1 MSTSSSPLSG
11 ISGAA
16 STGNFNAQAYVQA
29 IIQSESGPEQ
39 LMQQQVSVL
48 SDQASALSTIS
59 SQLSALQTAVLAL
72 NDFQGALAA
81 QQATSSNTSVATAT
95 AGTGAT
101 AGTHSL
107 TVSALATT
115 SSEYTNT
122 LANGDTTFTTGS
134 FSLQVGSNTATTI
147 TVDSTDDTLNTLA
160 TAINGQNLGVTA
172 SVITD
177 SSGARLSLVSN
188 TTGAPGNLTI
198 SSNTTGLTFTQAV
211 QGVNASYKLDGIAL
225 SSTSNN
231 ITGALAGV
239 TLNLTGT
246 TSSPVTITVA
256 PDTSQATTAIQ
267 NFVTA
272 YNTVIQSLNQ
282 QFTYDP
288 TTQSTG
294 PLGSDQ
300 TVMQLQQNVLSD
312 ASYSISGNSGYTN
325 LASIGI
331 SMNEDG
337 TLTVDS
343 GQLSAAMA
351 ANYSAVQNLFQQI
364 SPTGFAQNFT
374 NDLTNLTA
382 ATGPVAEDQQGI
394 TQETND
400 LNQQIADFQ
409 ANLNAQ
415 EQQLMQVYSQVAVT
429 IENLPNLLSQT
440 QGELA
445 KLP

>member
-1 MSTSSSPLSG
+1 MSTSSSPLGG
-11 ISGAA
+11 ISGAT

-29 IIQSESGPEQ
+29 IIQAESGPEQ

-48 SDQASALSTIS
+48 SSQASALSTIS

-81 QQATSSNTSVATAT
+81 QKATSSNTGVATVT
-95 AGTGAT
+95 AGAGAT
-101 AGTHSL
+101 SGTHSL
-107 TVSALATT
+107 TVSTLATT

-122 LANGDTTFTTGS
+122 LANGTTTFTTGS
-134 FSLQVGSNTATTI
+134 FSVAVGSNSP
-147 TVDSTDDTLNTLA
+147 TVINVTSSNNTLNGLA
-160 TAINGQNLGVTA
+160 ASINSAGAGVTA

-188 TTGAPGNLTI
+188 TTGAPGDLTI
-198 SSNTTGLTFTQAV
+198 SSNTTGLTFTKAV
-211 QGVNASYKLDGIAL
+211 TGTNASYTLDGIAL
-225 SSTSNN
+225 NSTSNS

-239 TLNLTGT
+239 TLNLAGT
-246 TSSPVTITVA
+246 TASPVTITVA

-267 NFVTA
+267 NFVSA

-294 PLGSDQ
+294 PLGTDQ
-300 TVMQLQQNVLSD
+300 IVMQLQQSVLGD

-331 SMNEDG
+331 NMNADG
-337 TLTVDS
+337 TLAVDS

-351 ANYSAVQNLFQQI
+351 ANYSAVQNLFQQV

-374 NDLTNLTA
+374 NDLTNLTST
-382 ATGPVAEDQQGI
+382 TGPVAEDQQGI
-394 TQETND
+394 SQQTSD

-429 IENLPNLLSQT
+429 IGSLPGLLSQT
-440 QGELA
+440 QSELA

>member
-1 MSTSSSPLSG
+1 MSTSSSPLGG
-11 ISGAA
+11 ISGAT

-29 IIQSESGPEQ
+29 IIQAESGPEQ

-48 SDQASALSTIS
+48 SSQASALSTIS

-81 QQATSSNTSVATAT
+81 QKATSSNTGVATVT
-95 AGTGAT
+95 AGAGAT
-101 AGTHSL
+101 SGTHSL
-107 TVSALATT
+107 TVSTLATT

-122 LANGDTTFTTGS
+122 LASGTTTFTTGS
-134 FSLQVGSNTATTI
+134 FSVAVGSNAP
-147 TVDSTDDTLNTLA
+147 TVISVTSSNNTLNGLA
-160 TAINGQNLGVTA
+160 ASINSAGAGVTA

-188 TTGAPGNLTI
+188 TTGAPGDLTI
-198 SSNTTGLTFTQAV
+198 SSNTTGLTFTKAV
-211 QGVNASYKLDGIAL
+211 TGTNASYTLDGIAL
-225 SSTSNN
+225 NSTSNS

-239 TLNLTGT
+239 TLNLAGT
-246 TSSPVTITVA
+246 TASPVTITVA

-267 NFVTA
+267 NFVSA

-294 PLGSDQ
+294 PLGTDQ
-300 TVMQLQQNVLSD
+300 IVMQLQQSVLGD

-331 SMNEDG
+331 NMNADG
-337 TLTVDS
+337 TLAVDS

-351 ANYSAVQNLFQQI
+351 ANYSAVQNLFQQV

-374 NDLTNLTA
+374 NDLTNLTST
-382 ATGPVAEDQQGI
+382 TGPVAEDQQGI
-394 TQETND
+394 SQQTND

-415 EQQLMQVYSQVAVT
+415 EQELMQVYSQVAVT
-429 IENLPNLLSQT
+429 IGSLPGLLSQT
-440 QGELA
+440 QSELA

>member
-48 SDQASALSTIS
+48 SDQANALSTIS

-95 AGTGAT
+95 AGNGAT
-101 AGTHSL
+101 SGTHTL
-107 TVSALATT
+107 TVSTLATT

-134 FSLQVGSNTATTI
+134 FSIQVGSNSPTTI
-147 TVDSTDDTLNTLA
+147 NVTSSNDTLNGLA
-160 TAINGQNLGVTA
+160 ASINSAGAGVTA

-188 TTGAPGNLTI
+188 TSGAPGDLTI
-198 SSNTTGLTFTQAV
+198 SSNTTGLSFTKAV
-211 QGVNASYKLDGIAL
+211 LGTNASYTLDSIAL

-231 ITGALAGV
+231 ISGALAGV

-246 TSSPVTITVA
+246 TTSPVTITVA
-256 PDTSQATTAIQ
+256 PNTSQATTAIQ

-300 TVMQLQQNVLSD
+300 TIMQLQQNVLSD
-312 ASYSISGNSGYTN
+312 ASYSVSGNSGYTN

-337 TLTVDS
+337 TLSVDS

-351 ANYSAVQNLFQQI
+351 ANYSAVQNLFQQV
-364 SPTGFAQNFT
+364 SPAGFAQNFT
-374 NDLTNLTA
+374 NDLTNLTS

-394 TQETND
+394 TQQTND
-400 LNQQIADFQ
+400 LNQQITDFQ

-445 KLP
+445 KLS